1 MNAYSS
7 DSSVKMFTS
16 TLGWATGRDQ
26 RKRPS
31 LSMSPLSSRVSQT
44 AATWHY
50 VSVIINIM
58 EHIERIISWQDN
70 VMRDRSVTKL
80 TQLKI
85 KIYT

>member
-1 MNAYSS
+1 
-7 DSSVKMFTS
+7 MFTS
-16 TLGWATGRDQ
+16 TLGWATGSDQ

-58 EHIERIISWQDN
+58 EHIERIISSQDN
-70 VMRDRSVTKL
+70 VM
-80 TQLKI
+80 
-85 KIYT
+85 